1 MLSNPSNST
10 IETPVSSIPA
20 TSVSPIPSTSFIPAS
35 SFNSA
40 TPGNNSVLLDAFL
53 PRSQINRTPPPS
65 PTAPSLA
72 RRKPR
77 FVASFS
83 APRTRSNPNFVPT
96 ELVKDPARKTWARF
110 QNLRSKIDRTPSLL
124 ERLSRFTVK
133 TPTSQDSTPTS
144 SKSLASLTLNHGVSS
159 PISFSEPSSVIREKS
174 PRPPQQEAVRTVGH
188 VDSQIDSDSVQTKE
202 FQIPSAVDA
211 NQHHEAGRSHQFS
224 PSVSPSAANSGP
236 SIHVD
241 GATDGGNNSAHIFQQ
256 RDPSAPNQ
264 EISPLNRTISRIR
277 EHDDAIDHETDRQS
291 RDPPGNGATK
301 KQSNLFRWLQKP
313 SSDARNGGKPFR
325 SRQSDASSHRL
336 PQTDIPALSASFSDR
351 PGTSNIISLPTRADS
366 GLQSHPP
373 ADQNADRATTLADAV
388 HRSPGRT
395 FTHVAHPATGS
406 PRKEL
411 STPSSD
417 VQPLRTDTSALP
429 LCKSKSHS
437 VSTPRS
443 DRLLQPGRTS
453 TPYRKNLF
461 GSNKSGCR
469 SNPINYTGNANMS
482 SDDES
487 DPSPLSD
494 IAKMAKGQNSA
505 TLLTQLPS
513 FACSPG
519 TRFDR
524 WVKQFEN
531 IANIASWNDEEKISM
546 FTTKMTDKAYDIFQ
560 TFLDSCPDADFNM
573 IKECLM
579 LRFHGNET
587 T

>member
-1 MLSNPSNST
+1 MLSNPSVST

-77 FVASFS
+77 FVPSFS

-144 SKSLASLTLNHGVSS
+144 SKSLASLTLNHGGSS

-174 PRPPQQEAVRTVGH
+174 PRPPQQEAGRTVGH

-211 NQHHEAGRSHQFS
+211 NQHHEAGRSHKCS
-224 PSVSPSAANSGP
+224 SSVYPSAANSGP

-264 EISPLNRTISRIR
+264 EISRYLQVFLTDLEHLIQFLSQLEPIVVFNHIRQPIRTLIERLL
-277 EHDDAIDHETDRQS
+277 RQS
-291 RDPPGNGATK
+291 LFTDYLKERLLTLRIQLQDLLAKNYLPLAQMSNRCE
-301 KQSNLFRWLQKP
+301 QSNRH
-313 SSDARNGGKPFR
+313 
-325 SRQSDASSHRL
+325 SR
-336 PQTDIPALSASFSDR
+336 
-351 PGTSNIISLPTRADS
+351 
-366 GLQSHPP
+366 PP
-373 ADQNADRATTLADAV
+373 
-388 HRSPGRT
+388 
-395 FTHVAHPATGS
+395 
-406 PRKEL
+406 
-411 STPSSD
+411 
-417 VQPLRTDTSALP
+417 PL
-429 LCKSKSHS
+429 
-437 VSTPRS
+437 
-443 DRLLQPGRTS
+443 
-453 TPYRKNLF
+453 
-461 GSNKSGCR
+461 
-469 SNPINYTGNANMS
+469 
-482 SDDES
+482 
-487 DPSPLSD
+487 
-494 IAKMAKGQNSA
+494 
-505 TLLTQLPS
+505 
-513 FACSPG
+513 
-519 TRFDR
+519 
-524 WVKQFEN
+524 
-531 IANIASWNDEEKISM
+531 
-546 FTTKMTDKAYDIFQ
+546 
-560 TFLDSCPDADFNM
+560 
-573 IKECLM
+573 
-579 LRFHGNET
+579 
-587 T
+587 